1 MAEQKKIYLVW
12 CGEGEYEDHHSWI
25 VAATDNLEAA
35 IEIGRAEDRSHF
47 LKPVV
52 PEEIWNEAQQRYW
65 ENHENDPE
73 DVCPFD
79 IKKQQKECSE
89 WWSKREVELEAQ
101 EKREMIE
108 ILNELGFKCD
118 EETYDRQEAYEDG
131 LHYSYDHAHVEE
143 RVIISSP
150 DELTGERW
158 RGETVW
164 DGWREERDRETGEE
178 NDED

>member
-1 MAEQKKIYLVW
+1 MTEQKKIYLVW

-25 VAATDNLEAA
+25 VAATDNLDAA

-47 LKPVV
+47 LKPVF
-52 PEEIWNEAQQRYW
+52 PEDLLEKAEQKYW
-65 ENHENDPE
+65 EDHKDEPE

-79 IKKQQKECSE
+79 NEKEHAKCCE
-89 WWSKREVELEAQ
+89 WWSKREDELE
-101 EKREMIE
+101 EEHRREMIAN
-108 ILNELGFKCD
+108 LNALGFKCD
-118 EETYDRQEAYEDG
+118 EETYKLHEEYEDS

-143 RVIISSP
+143 RIIISSP
-150 DELTGERW
+150 DELKEERW

-164 DGWREERDRETGEE
+164 DGWKEEREQEDD